1 MLRAF
6 NFSIATHS
14 NEESSN
20 SVGVRKA
27 WGETLELLL
36 SKENVT
42 NGFMLFNRVG
52 TKPWPVFN
60 RMDSTFQSL
69 SSSVPRDHW
78 KWGEILRRDAK
89 VHPKAGTGP
98 DPPSSTI
105 LWAWHRAWSL
115 ATICQ
120 HWTKPD
126 SRYFYVIA
134 SMTPASLLC
143 RKALTHQKPPVL
155 NFASAM
161 CRLPG
166 FCTSSV
172 TWRYFKWLEIVTSL
186 VTIATKPMT
195 VIGQLF
201 VEDESTAI
209 RCCMAVTVWQL

>member
-6 NFSIATHS
+6 NFSIATRS

-78 KWGEILRRDAK
+78 KWGEIIRRDAK
-89 VHPKAGTGP
+89 VYPRPGP
-98 DPPSSTI
+98 DQTRHRPQFCGSGTERGRWPPSVNTE
-105 LWAWHRAWSL
+105 RNP
-115 ATICQ
+115 T
-120 HWTKPD
+120 
-126 SRYFYVIA
+126 
-134 SMTPASLLC
+134 
-143 RKALTHQKPPVL
+143 
-155 NFASAM
+155 
-161 CRLPG
+161 
-166 FCTSSV
+166 
-172 TWRYFKWLEIVTSL
+172 
-186 VTIATKPMT
+186 
-195 VIGQLF
+195 
-201 VEDESTAI
+201 
-209 RCCMAVTVWQL
+209 AVTFMWSPPWLQHLCSVEKLWPIKSHQSWILLQRCAVCLDFAPLL